1 MVSQRVHLVRHGEV
15 ENPNG
20 LLYERL
26 PGFGL
31 SERGREMARLA
42 AEDLASRGIRATK
55 LVVSPLERTRESAQP
70 IADLLGLEPELDER
84 VIEPWNR
91 FAGKKVG
98 GRYGAVRRPA
108 NWRHLVNPLTPS
120 WGEPY
125 AEIAARMKESI
136 LEWTAAA
143 EGGDV
148 IVVTHQLPIWMVHL
162 RLRGAPLVHDPRHR
176 RCALSSIT
184 DFEYHPATGLV
195 EVDYREP
202 AAPLLAGAVDEGA
215 V

>member
-1 MVSQRVHLVRHGEV
+1 MAIQRVHLVRHGEV

-31 SERGREMARLA
+31 SERGRRMARMA
-42 AEDLASRGIRATK
+42 AEDLAARAVPAGR
-55 LVVSPLERTRESAQP
+55 LVVSPLERTRESAAP
-70 IADLLGLEPELDER
+70 IAELLGLEPDFDER

-91 FAGKKVG
+91 FAGQRLG
-98 GRYGAVRRPA
+98 GRDSALRRPA
-108 NWRHLVNPLTPS
+108 SWRHLGNPLRPS

-125 AEIAARMKESI
+125 AEIVARMKAAI
-136 LEWTAAA
+136 LDWTAAA
-143 EGGDV
+143 EGSDV
-148 IVVTHQLPIWMVHL
+148 IVVTHQLPIWMVHR
-162 RLRGAPLVHDPRHR
+162 RLRGAPLVHNPKDR

-184 DFEYHPATGLV
+184 TLEHHPATGFA

-202 AAPLLAGAVDEGA
+202 AASELAAAVDQGAV
-215 V
+215 

>member
-1 MVSQRVHLVRHGEV
+1 MAIQRVHLVRHGEV

-31 SERGREMARLA
+31 SALGREMARKA
-42 AEDLASRGIRATK
+42 AEDLAARQVPAGV
-55 LVVSPLERTRESAQP
+55 LVVSPLERTRESAEP
-70 IADLLGLEPELDER
+70 IAELLGLDPVFDER

-91 FAGKKVG
+91 FAGQRMSGPDSALKRPG
-98 GRYGAVRRPA
+98 SWGR
-108 NWRHLVNPLTPS
+108 LVNPLRPS

-125 AEIAARMKESI
+125 ASIVARMKEAV
-136 LEWTAAA
+136 LDWTAAA
-143 EGGDV
+143 EGADV
-148 IVVTHQLPIWMVHL
+148 IVVTHQLPIWMVHR
-162 RLRGAPLVHDPRHR
+162 RLRGAPLVHNPKHR

-184 DFEYHPATGLV
+184 TLEHHPATGFI

-202 AAPLLAGAVDEGA
+202 AAAELDAAIDAGAV
-215 V
+215 